1 MHKNKLILAALLCLC
16 GILCACAQTGGEA
29 SEENV
34 QKEIVQDQQ
43 NADEIKDEAAIA
55 ALSEKTIRGVLDF
68 LGN

>member
-1 MHKNKLILAALLCLC
+1 MHKNKLILAALFGLC
-16 GILCACAQTGGEA
+16 GILCACAQIGREA

-34 QKEIVQDQQ
+34 QEEMVQDQQ
-43 NADEIKDEAAIA
+43 NADEIKDVAEIA